1 MPQPG
6 RQELSRVE
14 VNKAKADGTKD
25 NRRKSPLRV
34 ETQTK
39 TAAEKVIKA
48 GKKRAEM
55 TVDPNLGLD
64 LQPAKQMS
72 AAAAAKA
79 DMKAA
84 GWTRVTTREAV
95 AKTMADTAASKPKR
109 VTEAADMVQ
118 MRELQGRQVG
128 HLEQA
133 QKRFESAPA
142 GADKEKLR
150 RQIGRSMQ
158 SGIVPHTSSI
168 TQLACQT
175 PNCDKSVKLAGDI
188 NDQPNGDVV
197 CNDCYNKGD
206 KAGAEYRDRPENV
219 AGSVSGS
226 RRSRG

>member
-6 RQELSRVE
+6 RQELGRVE

-34 ETQTK
+34 ENQTK
-39 TAAEKVIKA
+39 TAAGKVIKA

-55 TVDPNLGLD
+55 TVGADLGLD
-64 LQPAKQMS
+64 TAPKKQMS

-79 DMKAA
+79 DMRSA
-84 GWTRVTTREAV
+84 GWTRETTREAV
-95 AKTMADTAASKPKR
+95 AKTMADTEAAKPKR

-118 MRELQGRQVG
+118 IRELQGRQVG
-128 HLEQA
+128 HLREA
-133 QKRFESAPA
+133 QSRFEAAPA
-142 GADKEKLR
+142 GADREKLR

-158 SGIVPHTSSI
+158 SGTIPHDSGI

-175 PNCDKSVKLAGDI
+175 PSCDQSVSLTATE
-188 NDQPNGDVV
+188 GDVV
-197 CNDCYNKGD
+197 CKSCLDKGD

-219 AGSVSGS
+219 AGSVSGA
-226 RRSRG
+226 RRNRG